1 MKNCA
6 YCGRENSDEATH
18 CAECGSAFTGSS
30 RAPSPT
36 KYSEAERAEF
46 DKLLR
51 DRPKLVIVMGI
62 WAIFLPELLT
72 NLLVI
77 YLAISGPADNR
88 ASFLYVWLAL
98 GYCVFSSYV
107 LYRVI
112 KNYTIHK
119 KRLETEHSV

>member
-18 CAECGSAFTGSS
+18 CAECGSAFTASLTVP
-30 RAPSPT
+30 APT
-36 KYSEAERAEF
+36 NYSEAERVEF
-46 DKLLR
+46 DKLVH

-72 NLLVI
+72 NCLVI
-77 YLAISGPADNR
+77 YMVLCGPADNR
-88 ASFLYVWLAL
+88 TSFLYVWLAL
-98 GYCVFSSYV
+98 GYCSLSGYV

-112 KNYTIHK
+112 KNYMIHK
-119 KRLETEHSV
+119 KRVETENPV